1 LDDDGIVVG
10 MTVHATLHGVAER
23 KDGRRRA
30 TYEDVLNAPEH
41 KVAEI
46 IDGVLYLSPRPAFP
60 HALATIELASDLVQS
75 FRRGRGG
82 PGGWWI
88 LIEPELHFGEDVLVP
103 DIAGWRQ
110 SRMPNAPAGPFSTL
124 APDWLCETLSP
135 STEKLDRTKKLGV
148 YARERVPHVWLVD
161 ARRQTLEV
169 LTLRGPSLVTQA
181 TYRAHERVHVEPF
194 DAVEIDL
201 VFLWGERPQP
211 PNSTGTA

>member
-1 LDDDGIVVG
+1 
-10 MTVHATLHGVAER
+10 MAVHATLHVVTDR
-23 KDGRRRA
+23 KDDRRRA

-46 IDGVLYLSPRPAFP
+46 IDGVLYLSPRPAFQ
-60 HALATIELASDLVQS
+60 HALATSELASDLVPP

-148 YARERVPHVWLVD
+148 YARECVPHVWLVD
-161 ARRQTLEV
+161 TRRQTLEV
-169 LTLRGPSLVTQA
+169 LTLRGSSLVTQA
-181 TYRAHERVHVEPF
+181 TYRAHERVHAEPF
-194 DAVEIDL
+194 DAIEIDL
-201 VFLWGERPQP
+201 AFLWGTP
-211 PNSTGTA
+211 PAPSNPTGA